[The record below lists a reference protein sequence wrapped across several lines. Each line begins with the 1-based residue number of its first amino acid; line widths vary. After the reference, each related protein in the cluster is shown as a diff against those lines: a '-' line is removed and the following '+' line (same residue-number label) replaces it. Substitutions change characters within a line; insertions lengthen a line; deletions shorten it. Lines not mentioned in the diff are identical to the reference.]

1 MVWAIALLVMSTA
14 AQYGHQAG
22 TAEREQSQQDGAD
35 AQGNYLWQKVCV
47 CLEGAHVLLHYRV
60 QIRDAQRPLEK
71 LLPKRQSGLCVF
83 MRHVGQ

>member
-1 MVWAIALLVMSTA
+1 M
-14 AQYGHQAG
+14 G
-22 TAEREQSQQDGAD
+22 TRPEQLRENKASRMGLMHRVTTF
-35 AQGNYLWQKVCV
+35 GRKGVCV

-83 MRHVGQ
+83 MRRVGQ